1 MMHGKER
8 SRAQVGWAGM
18 AIALSEAS

>member
-1 MMHGKER
+1 MHGKER

-18 AIALSEAS
+18 AIALSAAS